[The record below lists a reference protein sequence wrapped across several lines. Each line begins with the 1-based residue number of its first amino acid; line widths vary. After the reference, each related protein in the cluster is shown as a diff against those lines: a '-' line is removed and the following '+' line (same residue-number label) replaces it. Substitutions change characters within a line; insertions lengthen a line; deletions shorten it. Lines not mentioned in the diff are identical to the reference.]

1 MARCDAIVEI
11 TPDSAW
17 LRALTPQARD
27 WIEAHVTL
35 AQVRT
40 WANGRLEVPT
50 CAIGDLIVAMLTSG
64 MILTP
69 ASGRMIIR
77 QEQLET
83 IRFAPCVS
91 PH

>member
-11 TPDSAW
+11 VSNSAW
-17 LRALTPQARD
+17 VRALTPRARD

-35 AQVRT
+35 SQVQT
-40 WANGRLEVPT
+40 WANDRLEVPT
-50 CAIGDLIVAMLTSG
+50 SIITDLIVAMLTTG
-64 MILTP
+64 LTLMP

-77 QEQLET
+77 PGQLRT
-83 IRFAPCVS
+83 LDFVLCIS